1 MVPFLD
7 FGDVFA
13 VDFMFFVFSFM
24 IFFDVFLNFVVSQ
37 EKRLVD
43 LFAIEMIEFLQF
55 SEESILIMGS
65 VDGELDLIEIV
76 FGNLLNVHGF
86 VRVGG
91 QRKVLMEGLLE
102 LLSLFENTLGRGG
115 FEFGEGHR

>member
-7 FGDVFA
+7 FRDVFA

-43 LFAIEMIEFLQF
+43 LFAIEMIDFLQF

-76 FGNLLNVHGF
+76 FGNFLNVHGF
-86 VRVGG
+86 VGVGG
-91 QRKVLMEGLLE
+91 QCKVLMEGLIE